1 MSTRYTVL
9 NTFSQ
14 GKKSSVYNLYFRIFA
29 PIGAWVY
36 KYIR

>member
-1 MSTRYTVL
+1 MSTHYTVL

-14 GKKSSVYNLYFRIFA
+14 GKKSSVYNLYFRIVA
-29 PIGAWVY
+29 TIDTWVY